1 MALSEERHPMQDIL
15 VIKIGGAEGV
25 DPRAATA
32 DVAALVQ
39 AGQPVVVVHGGSGDA
54 NRLGE
59 ALGHPAKFVTSPS
72 GHTSRLT
79 DEFALEVFTMATAMI
94 NRRIVAQ
101 LQAAGVNA
109 MGLSGLDGRVVE
121 AERKRALRIVE
132 DGRTR
137 IVRDDLTGK
146 PQRTNAT
153 LLRSLLEMGYTPV
166 LAPLALGEGGQPLN
180 VDGDRVAALVAREL
194 CAETLVFLTGA
205 PGLMRAFPD
214 ESTLVPHVARKQL
227 DQAMDWAQGRMKKKV
242 LGAREA
248 LTGGVTR
255 AVFASSSG
263 EHPVSAA
270 LAGGGTVLGEPFAPS
285 ATSTS
290 AVSALRASDSNKPKP
305 ELAPLEGAHTGT

>member
-1 MALSEERHPMQDIL
+1 MEDIL
-15 VIKIGGAEGV
+15 VVKIGGAEGV
-25 DPRAATA
+25 DPRPATD
-32 DVAALVQ
+32 DVVRLVQ
-39 AGQPVVVVHGGSGDA
+39 AGQPVVVVHGGSGEA
-54 NRLGE
+54 NRLGQ
-59 ALGHPAKFVTSPS
+59 ALGHPARFVTSAS

-79 DEFALEVFTMATAMI
+79 DAKALEVFTMATALI

-146 PQRTNAT
+146 PRHVNAS
-153 LLRSLLEMGYTPV
+153 LLRRLLEMGYTPV

-180 VDGDRVAALVAREL
+180 VDGDRVAALVAQEL
-194 CAETLVFLTGA
+194 GAETLVFLTGV
-205 PGLMRAFPD
+205 PGLMRDFPD
-214 ESTLVPHVARKQL
+214 ESTLVSHVPAEELGR
-227 DQAMDWAQGRMKKKV
+227 AMDWAQGRMKKKV

-248 LTGGVTR
+248 LAGGVRR

-263 EHPVSAA
+263 EHPVRDA
-270 LAGGGTVLGEPFAPS
+270 LAGRGTVLGEPFERDGHCAPDVGIDETTVGFAKS
-285 ATSTS
+285 KHE
-290 AVSALRASDSNKPKP
+290 RAPR
-305 ELAPLEGAHTGT
+305 EGVHSGT